1 MIFSKNV
8 FFFSIACRREKNLL
22 EKSAKSIVGR
32 EILLPRRAELYST
45 EKAAKSAVR
54 GGALKIPD
62 VWEIKMTRAI
72 KIDGLASLCDTDIQ
86 ILRAISLH
94 LGADDARWVDYNIL
108 AKSLDIE
115 RDTVRKSVNRMVRKK
130 VLKIE
135 DGKLSIQNAVM
146 VN

>member
-1 MIFSKNV
+1 
-8 FFFSIACRREKNLL
+8 
-22 EKSAKSIVGR
+22 
-32 EILLPRRAELYST
+32 
-45 EKAAKSAVR
+45 
-54 GGALKIPD
+54 
-62 VWEIKMTRAI
+62 MTRAI

-94 LGADDARWVDYNIL
+94 LGSDDARWVDYNIL

-115 RDTVRKSVNRMVRKK
+115 RDTVRKSVNRMVCKK